1 MAQHSLP
8 QGREFL
14 RLGELREKRQLS
26 FFCDGGEKPFAVFSD
41 TQKPGVEMAAVFRI
55 LLYIFLKILVIIL
68 IL

>member
-26 FFCDGGEKPFAVFSD
+26 FLLGQGPVFI
-41 TQKPGVEMAAVFRI
+41 VEFFVFRKTE
-55 LLYIFLKILVIIL
+55 L
-68 IL
+68 